1 MASPA
6 ATNADKPLS
15 REDVRRLTELRLMPN
30 LVKIPLFISIM
41 VWLNWVA
48 WTTDVTL
55 VKWAAYVGIGYMW
68 MAMVTFMHDAG
79 HFTLF
84 RSRLANW
91 IFGIVCMMPL
101 MATFVGFKED
111 HLEHHRYNRSPDDP
125 DAFTMGKRGILDF
138 MLFYAYVVAGI
149 LLSFLHFNLLYPITR
164 FGPKEWAIHIF
175 ETVVKIGCYWALIAW
190 AIDNG
195 VLAKTLELWLIPV
208 YIFTLFNSVRF
219 IAEHYGT
226 PWNEGQLVGSRTTI
240 SNPVNRFFWNNINWH
255 IGHHVYPAVPWY
267 NLVELHRLM
276 EPTIKARGAIVDKS
290 YTGVFLKALVG
301 GPETEDRLA
310 AALWKR
316 GRTTEA
322 PAAQAT

>member
-1 MASPA
+1 M
-6 ATNADKPLS
+6 ATNADKPLT
-15 REDVRRLTELRLMPN
+15 RQDVQRLTQLRLLPN
-30 LVKIPLFISIM
+30 LIKIPLFVAIM
-41 VWLNWVA
+41 AWLNWIA
-48 WTTDVTL
+48 WTTDTTIIR
-55 VKWAAYVGIGYMW
+55 WSAYVGIGYMW
-68 MAMVTFMHDAG
+68 MSMVTFMHDAG

-84 RSRLANW
+84 RARWANW
-91 IFGIVCMMPL
+91 AFGIICMMPL

-111 HLEHHRYNRSPDDP
+111 HLEHHRYNRSPGDP

-138 MLFYAYVVAGI
+138 VLFYAYVVAGI
-149 LLSFLHFNLLYPITR
+149 LLSFIHFNLLYPVSR

-175 ETVVKIGCYWALIAW
+175 ETTVKIACYWALIAW

-226 PWNEGQLVGSRTTI
+226 PWDEGQLAGSRAVV

-276 EPTIKARGAIVDKS
+276 EPAIEARGAIVDRS

-301 GPETEDRLA
+301 GPETREGLA
-310 AALWKR
+310 EALEKR
-316 GRTTEA
+316 RRRMG
-322 PAAQAT
+322 ATSGASA

>member
-1 MASPA
+1 M
-6 ATNADKPLS
+6 ATNADKPLT
-15 REDVRRLTELRLMPN
+15 RQDVQRLTQIRLLPN
-30 LVKIPLFISIM
+30 LIKIPLFVAIM
-41 VWLNWVA
+41 AWLNWIA
-48 WTTDVTL
+48 WTTDTTIIR
-55 VKWAAYVGIGYMW
+55 WSAYVGIGYMW
-68 MAMVTFMHDAG
+68 MSMVTFMHDAG

-84 RSRLANW
+84 RARWANW
-91 IFGIVCMMPL
+91 AFGIICMMPL

-111 HLEHHRYNRSPDDP
+111 HLEHHRYNRSPGDP

-138 MLFYAYVVAGI
+138 VLFYAYVVAGI
-149 LLSFLHFNLLYPITR
+149 LLSFIHFNLLYPVSR

-175 ETVVKIGCYWALIAW
+175 ETTVKIACYWALIAW

-226 PWNEGQLVGSRTTI
+226 PWDEGQLAGSRAVV

-276 EPTIKARGAIVDKS
+276 EPAIEARGAIVDRS

-301 GPETEDRLA
+301 GPETREGLA
-310 AALWKR
+310 EALEKR
-316 GRTTEA
+316 RRRMG
-322 PAAQAT
+322 ATSGASA

>member
-1 MASPA
+1 M
-6 ATNADKPLS
+6 ATNADKPLT
-15 REDVRRLTELRLMPN
+15 RQDVQRLTQIRLLPN
-30 LVKIPLFISIM
+30 LIKIPLFVAIM
-41 VWLNWVA
+41 AWLNWIA
-48 WTTDVTL
+48 WTTDTTIIR
-55 VKWAAYVGIGYMW
+55 WSAYVGIGYMW
-68 MAMVTFMHDAG
+68 MSMVTFMHDAG

-84 RSRLANW
+84 RARWANW
-91 IFGIVCMMPL
+91 AFGIICMMPL

-111 HLEHHRYNRSPDDP
+111 HLEHHRYNRSPGDP

-138 MLFYAYVVAGI
+138 VLFYAYVVAGI
-149 LLSFLHFNLLYPITR
+149 LLSFIHFNLLYPVSR
-164 FGPKEWAIHIF
+164 FGPKEWTIHIF
-175 ETVVKIGCYWALIAW
+175 ETTVKIACYWALIAW

-226 PWNEGQLVGSRTTI
+226 PWDEGQLAGSRAVV

-276 EPTIKARGAIVDKS
+276 EPAIEARGAIVDRS

-301 GPETEDRLA
+301 GPETREGLA
-310 AALWKR
+310 EALEKR
-316 GRTTEA
+316 RRRMG
-322 PAAQAT
+322 ATSGASA

>member
-1 MASPA
+1 MA
-6 ATNADKPLS
+6 TIADKPLS
-15 REDVRRLTELRLMPN
+15 RRDVARLTELRILPN
-30 LVKIPLFISIM
+30 LIKIPLFVGIM
-41 VWLNWVA
+41 ILLNWFA
-48 WTTDVTL
+48 WTTASTII
-55 VKWAAYVGIGYMW
+55 KWAAYIGIGYVW

-84 RSRLANW
+84 RARWANW
-91 IFGIVCMMPL
+91 AFGIACMMPL

-138 MLFYAYVVAGI
+138 VLFYAYAVAGI
-149 LLSFLHFNLLYPITR
+149 VLSFIHFNLIYPIAR
-164 FGPKEWAIHIF
+164 FGPREWSIHLF
-175 ETVVKIGCYWALIAW
+175 ETAVKIASYWMLIAW
-190 AIDNG
+190 AINNG

-226 PWNEGQLVGSRTTI
+226 PWNEGQLTGSRTVI

-276 EPTIKARGAIVDKS
+276 EPAIEARGAIVDKS
-290 YTGVFLKALVG
+290 YTRVFLQALAG
-301 GPETEDRLA
+301 GPETEERLA
-310 AALWKR
+310 AALAKR
-316 GRTTEA
+316 GRRPGA
-322 PAAQAT
+322 PVTGSA